1 MSRTKN
7 CFKAILA
14 SIRKFYFRFA
24 PPGVLNPDNPNHWK
38 EQLLYALVFLAV
50 FVSFLILILSLP
62 VAIVNGYWVLAITAT
77 SAYAVAVAIFLL
89 PNIGFHFR
97 ALMPCAFMYAV
108 GAAIVFTVGPFGAS
122 REWFFS
128 FGIFAAIFYG
138 WRGATSSLLI
148 NTLTFIG
155 IGALLHYGFWEKLSL
170 AGDPTANWYRVAAD
184 LFFIN
189 LITTFFVAFL
199 FSNLEK
205 SNRSAKAASKLL
217 LKERRHL
224 IDSRKKLELEIEQR
238 KNTQQRLAKS
248 RAQERKILD
257 SIAAG
262 ILVVNRS
269 NKEIVYANSRAQS
282 MFGVAE
288 EELVGNVC
296 HDYIC
301 PNQQGACP
309 IIDKGLEIES
319 SERQLLTI
327 DGKSLPILKTVVP
340 INFQEN
346 RCLLET
352 FIDIS
357 DRKRLESQLSQAQ
370 KMQAMGTLAGGIAH
384 DFNNILSAIIG
395 YTDLALLDIHDTL
408 ATNSYLNQIHSAS
421 QRAKDLVKQI
431 LSFSRKSSTDK
442 VPIELEAIIKEV
454 LGLLRATIP
463 ATIEIKELI
472 DSDVEWVKADPTQVH
487 QVLVNLCTNA
497 MDAMKA
503 NGGTLTVDLNLIET
517 DQNIFGLLENLSPG
531 RYAAIRVTD
540 TGEGITPSAIE
551 RMFEPFFTTKGPG
564 SGTGM
569 GLAVVHGIVTGHGG
583 TIAVDSKIGQ
593 GTQFTVYLPI
603 FDGAP
608 VEQKNE
614 QQTAMAKGTGRILYV
629 DDEVMLTQIAQKY
642 LEKYG
647 YDINAYISSKA
658 AMKAYVKNPSGFDI
672 IITDMTMPELTGA
685 DLIKQIRKIS
695 FTVPIILCTGYSEAF
710 SRNEALNI
718 GATRFFN
725 KPLDFK
731 EIDRTIKELLRD
743 TAHAA

>member
-128 FGIFAAIFYG
+128 FGIFAAIFYV